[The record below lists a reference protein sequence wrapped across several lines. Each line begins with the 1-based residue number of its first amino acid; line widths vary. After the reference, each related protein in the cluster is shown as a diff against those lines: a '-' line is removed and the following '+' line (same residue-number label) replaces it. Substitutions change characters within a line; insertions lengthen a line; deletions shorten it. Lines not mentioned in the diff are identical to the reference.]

1 MSSQYAKEI
10 IQLHTKRAIKGGE
23 DATLNK
29 ETWLQFAARKNTFL
43 QIEQVLDN
51 IEQGLILQQDM
62 V

>member
-10 IQLHTKRAIKGGE
+10 IQLHTKRAIRGGE

-29 ETWLQFAARKNTFL
+29 EAWLQFAARKNTFL
-43 QIEQVLDN
+43 QIEELDN